1 MQSQVGPSAEEEC
14 NMSEEQC
21 EGLVNIIRTQFT
33 DIPKI
38 ISFVDPAKAVDF
50 KIKNADAFERK

>member
-1 MQSQVGPSAEEEC
+1 MNEEEC
-14 NMSEEQC
+14 DA
-21 EGLVNIIRTQFT
+21 LVNIIRTQFT

-38 ISFVDPAKAVDF
+38 ISYVDPAKAVDF